1 MISPEFKL
9 RVLRA
14 IPFWIQDYVIGAY
27 NSRLYRQRHGG
38 RYGEMREYFKKW
50 QFAAADELAAESN
63 ARLEEFLAYVRD
75 HSSWY
80 SQTPQGGLSEFPLLE
95 KASLLQ
101 HLPSIRT
108 VSERDGLISLTGGT
122 TGASMKVV
130 YEHGDMQE
138 RFALLDH
145 FRESHGYRLGE
156 KVAWFSGKSLATQR
170 DVDRGRCYRDDRRN
184 NIRFFSTFLINRR
197 NFDSYWNALQAFRPR
212 FIVGFPSSVLDIA
225 MVARERGL
233 VADWKVEVMFP
244 TAETVLPVH
253 REVIGEVF
261 GCRLVDQYASSEGAP
276 FILECTKGRLHIHPL
291 TGVFEVLDETGQAA
305 REGEMVVT
313 SFTTRGTPLV
323 RYRVGDRLRL
333 AASDDSC
340 DCGWNFPLVDWIDGR
355 TSDFI
360 YSPETGRINQGNL
373 SNCTKD
379 VDGIFSFQVLQDVE
393 DEITVRVVGDGR
405 FDANQKD
412 IFLTALRERTGQG
425 MRIRLE
431 QVDEIPREPSG
442 KFRFVKNSIASLVG

>member
-1 MISPEFKL
+1 MRSLFHKL
-9 RVLRA
+9 FALLPYWLQDSA
-14 IPFWIQDYVIGAY
+14 IGWY
-27 NSRLYRQRHGG
+27 NTRLYRQRHGG
-38 RYGEMREYFKKW
+38 CYGEKREYFARWEGAKSN
-50 QFAAADELAAESN
+50 ELSAESGR
-63 ARLEEFLAYVRD
+63 RLEEFLSYVRN

-80 SQTPQGGLSEFPLLE
+80 SQVPSGGLLEFPLLE
-95 KASLLQ
+95 KISLLQ

-108 VSERDGLISLTGGT
+108 VSERDGVISLTGGT

-130 YEHGDMQE
+130 YKQGDMQE

-156 KVAWFSGKSLATQR
+156 KVAWFSGKALATQH
-170 DVDRGRCYRDDRRN
+170 DVEKGRCYRDDRRN

-197 NFDSYWNALQAFRPR
+197 NFDSYWNALQAFQPR
-212 FIVGFPSSVLDIA
+212 FIVGFPSSVFDIA

-233 VADWKVEVMFP
+233 IADWKVEVMFP
-244 TAETVLPVH
+244 TAETVLPIH

-276 FILECTKGRLHIHPL
+276 FILECAKGRLHIHPL
-291 TGVFEVLDETGQAA
+291 TGVFEVLDGNGNPA

-412 IFLTALRERTGQG
+412 IFLTALRKRTGQG

-442 KFRFVKNSIASLVG
+442 KFRFVKNSIASRVG

>member
-1 MISPEFKL
+1 MSRIKDA
-9 RVLRA
+9 VLRYA
-14 IPFWIQDYVIGAY
+14 PYWIQDAAIGWY
-27 NSRLYRQRHGG
+27 NSRLYRQRHAG
-38 RYGEMREYFKKW
+38 RYSEMRAYFAEW
-50 QFAAADELAAESN
+50 ERSAAAELAAESSR
-63 ARLEEFLAYVRD
+63 RLEEFLAYARER
-75 HSSWY
+75 SPWY
-80 SQTPQGGLSEFPLLE
+80 SKIPVGGLSEFPLLE
-95 KASLLQ
+95 KVSLLQ
-101 HLPSIRT
+101 DLPRISTI
-108 VSERDGLISLTGGT
+108 SEQEGLISLTGGT
-122 TGASMKVV
+122 TGASMKVI
-130 YEHGDMQE
+130 YTHADMQE

-170 DVDRGRCYRDDRRN
+170 DVDKGRCYRDDRRN
-184 NIRFFSTFLINRR
+184 SIRFFSTFLINQR

-225 MVARERGL
+225 MIARERGL

-244 TAETVLPVH
+244 TAETVLPIH

-276 FILECTKGRLHIHPL
+276 FILECAKGRLHIHPL
-291 TGVFEVLDETGQAA
+291 TGVFEVLDGNGNAA

-313 SFTTRGTPLV
+313 SFTTHGTPLV

-333 AASDDSC
+333 SASDDSC

-355 TSDFI
+355 TSDFV
-360 YSPETGRINQGNL
+360 YSRETGRINLGNL

-379 VDGIFSFQVLQDVE
+379 VDGILSFQVVQDVE

-405 FDANQKD
+405 FDTNQAER
-412 IFLTALRERTGQG
+412 FLEALRQRTGQG

-431 QVDEIPREPSG
+431 HVDEIPRERSG
-442 KFRFVKNSIASLVG
+442 KFRFVKNSIASRVG